1 MDEEKIGNESNQE
14 QQQITDSDIM
24 QAFKE
29 LKKTTVPKSQYDDL
43 KKQNKDLM
51 ECIVDGTMPEGF
63 DPNAKPVD
71 IDEIRKNLFGKECS
85 NLEYAKNALALRDA
99 LIKQGKPDPFL
110 PQGTHIVPT
119 TEDMVAAEKVAQ
131 AFQHCIEYADG
142 DSEVFT
148 NELMRLTVDTRIP
161 IRR

>member
-1 MDEEKIGNESNQE
+1 MNDENLGNESNQE

-51 ECIVDGTMPEGF
+51 ECIVDGTMPEGY

-85 NLEYAKNALALRDA
+85 NLRDA

>member
-14 QQQITDSDIM
+14 QPQITDSDIM

-51 ECIVDGTMPEGF
+51 ECIVDGTMPEGY

-110 PQGTHIVPT
+110 PQGTHIVPP
-119 TEDMVAAEKVAQ
+119 TEDLVAAETVAQ

>member
-14 QQQITDSDIM
+14 QPQITDSDIM

-51 ECIVDGTMPEGF
+51 ECIVDGTMPEGY

-110 PQGTHIVPT
+110 PQGTHEQPHFFSALQYDYQSASICG
-119 TEDMVAAEKVAQ
+119 
-131 AFQHCIEYADG
+131 QH
-142 DSEVFT
+142 S
-148 NELMRLTVDTRIP
+148 RHK
-161 IRR
+161 IRASRPQ

>member
-1 MDEEKIGNESNQE
+1 MNDENLGNESNQE
-14 QQQITDSDIM
+14 QPQITDSDIM

-51 ECIVDGTMPEGF
+51 ECIVDGTMPEGY

-131 AFQHCIEYADG
+131 ALQHCIEYADG